1 LQETCENDLLKL
13 ESDYASQLAEHA
25 KKEKILLSK
34 KEEELKKLKEEFELR
49 IQVPHA
55 INEVIFF
62 CYVVLNTSIFCFQKL
77 NESRKNSLLQNTQSN
92 ITNSSI
98 INSLL
103 YSNQNTLLSTTSTS
117 GSQISNMIFQPSMN
131 NNVNTMS
138 ATNTTSQSGE
148 WSNLRQQQ
156 QTSAASQWK

>member
-1 LQETCENDLLKL
+1 
-13 ESDYASQLAEHA
+13 
-25 KKEKILLSK
+25 
-34 KEEELKKLKEEFELR
+34 
-49 IQVPHA
+49 
-55 INEVIFF
+55 
-62 CYVVLNTSIFCFQKL
+62 VLNTSIFCFQKL

-156 QTSAASQWK
+156 TSAASQWK